1 MPGPVR
7 QPSLPLRSA
16 ALGLLALLAAAL
28 PSPGKEWPAAAAAL
42 VSPAAD
48 FPRPAAT
55 WLEAQV
61 ELSRRGFSGG
71 PIDGL
76 PGPQST
82 AALRAFQRREG
93 LTETGLLDAA
103 TQAVL
108 QLDAPALTWASLAAE
123 DLDGLR
129 PVPEGWTAKAEAAAL
144 PHASALEL
152 AAERFRA
159 GERFLRRLNPGLDW
173 ERLTADTL
181 FVAPAAEFVPRPG
194 VAARLVIRLA
204 GREFQVVDAA
214 ERVIAHFPVSIARR
228 VDKRPV
234 GDLAVRVVVA
244 NPDYTFDPALF
255 PDTPEARE
263 TPPRR
268 LILPPGPNNPV
279 GVAWIGLDRPG
290 YGIHGTPEPAN
301 VGRTESLGCFRLANW
316 DARTLLGLAWVGLP
330 VRVEP

>member
-1 MPGPVR
+1 MPV
-7 QPSLPLRSA
+7 PLRPPFRPCLCP
-16 ALGLLALLAAAL
+16 ALVLLALVAL
-28 PSPGKEWPAAAAAL
+28 PGALPGRDWPAAAAAL
-42 VSPAAD
+42 VGSAEI

-61 ELSRRGFSGG
+61 ELARRGFSGG

-93 LTETGLLDAA
+93 LPETGALDAA
-103 TQAVL
+103 TQVLL
-108 QLDAPALTWASLAAE
+108 QLEAPALTWASLAPE
-123 DLDGLR
+123 DLAGLR
-129 PVPEGWTAKAEAAAL
+129 PVPEGWTAKAGSPGL

-159 GERFLRRLNPGLDW
+159 GERFLRRLNPGLEW
-173 ERLTADTL
+173 ESLSAETL

-204 GREFQVVDAA
+204 ARELEVVDAA

-234 GDLAVRVVVA
+234 GDLAVRVVVSD
-244 NPDYTFDPALF
+244 PDYTFDPALF

-263 TPPRR
+263 APTRR

>member
-1 MPGPVR
+1 MSWPVR
-7 QPSLPLRSA
+7 QLSRPLRFA
-16 ALGLLALLAAAL
+16 ALALLAFVAAPAPTL
-28 PSPGKEWPAAAAAL
+28 GSEWPAAAAAH
-42 VSPAAD
+42 VSLAAD

-61 ELSRRGFSGG
+61 ELARRGFSGG

-76 PGPQST
+76 PGPQS
-82 AALRAFQRREG
+82 AAAVRAFQRREG
-93 LTETGLLDAA
+93 VPETGLLDAA

-108 QLDAPALTWASLAAE
+108 RLDAPALTWASLAAE
-123 DLDGLR
+123 DLEGLR
-129 PVPEGWTAKAEAAAL
+129 PVPEGWTAKAEAPGL

-194 VAARLVIRLA
+194 IAARLVIRLA
-204 GREFQVVDAA
+204 AREFQAVDAT

-263 TPPRR
+263 APSRR

-279 GVAWIGLDRPG
+279 GVAWIGLDRSG

>member
-1 MPGPVR
+1 M
-7 QPSLPLRSA
+7 SA
-16 ALGLLALLAAAL
+16 APRHLGWPCLGPTLALLALAAVPASL
-28 PSPGKEWPAAAAAL
+28 TGREWPAAAAAL
-42 VSPAAD
+42 VSAAEE

-55 WLEAQV
+55 WLEVQV
-61 ELSRRGFSGG
+61 ELTRRGFSGG

-93 LTETGLLDAA
+93 LAETGALDAA

-108 QLDAPALTWASLAAE
+108 QLDAPALIWASLGSE
-123 DLDGLR
+123 DLTGLR
-129 PVPEGWTAKAEAAAL
+129 PIPEGWTAKAEASGL

-173 ERLTADTL
+173 DTMIPETL

-194 VAARLVIRLA
+194 IAARLVIRLA
-204 GREFQVVDAA
+204 AREFEVVDAA
-214 ERVIAHFPVSIARR
+214 ERVIAQFPVSIARR

-234 GDLAVRVVVA
+234 GELAVRVVVA
-244 NPDYTFDPALF
+244 NPDYTFDPSLY
-255 PDTPEARE
+255 PDTPEALE
-263 TPPRR
+263 APSRR

-279 GVAWIGLDRPG
+279 GVAWIGLDRSG

>member
-1 MPGPVR
+1 MPAAARHPIRPYLG
-7 QPSLPLRSA
+7 A
-16 ALGLLALLAAAL
+16 ALLLLTPAAA
-28 PSPGKEWPAAAAAL
+28 PAAPPGRGWPAAAAVL
-42 VSPAAD
+42 VSAEEGY
-48 FPRPAAT
+48 PRPAAT

-61 ELSRRGFSGG
+61 ELARRGFSGG

-93 LTETGLLDAA
+93 VPETGALDAA
-103 TQAVL
+103 TQAAL
-108 QLDAPALTWASLAAE
+108 QLEAPALTWASLAPE
-123 DLDGLR
+123 DLAGLR
-129 PVPEGWTAKAEAAAL
+129 PVPEGWTAKAEAPGL

-173 ERLTADTL
+173 DALTGETL

-204 GREFQVVDAA
+204 ARELQAVDAA

-234 GDLAVRVVVA
+234 GELAVRVVVTD
-244 NPDYTFDPALF
+244 PDYTFDPALF

-263 TPPRR
+263 APSRR

-316 DARTLLGLAWVGLP
+316 DARTLLGLARVGLP

>member
-1 MPGPVR
+1 M
-7 QPSLPLRSA
+7 SA
-16 ALGLLALLAAAL
+16 APRHVGWPCLGPALALLALTAV
-28 PSPGKEWPAAAAAL
+28 PGSLTGREWPAAAAAL
-42 VSPAAD
+42 VSEAEE

-55 WLEAQV
+55 WLEVQV
-61 ELSRRGFSGG
+61 ELTRRGFSGG

-93 LTETGLLDAA
+93 LPETGALDAA

-108 QLDAPALTWASLAAE
+108 QLDAPALCWASLGSE
-123 DLDGLR
+123 DLTGLR
-129 PVPEGWTAKAEAAAL
+129 PIPEGWTAKAEAPRL
-144 PHASALEL
+144 PHASAVEL

-173 ERLTADTL
+173 ETMIPETL

-194 VAARLVIRLA
+194 IAARLVIRLA
-204 GREFQVVDAA
+204 ARELEVVDAA

-234 GDLAVRVVVA
+234 GELAVRVVVA
-244 NPDYTFDPALF
+244 NPDYTFDPSLY

-263 TPPRR
+263 APSRR

-279 GVAWIGLDRPG
+279 GVAWIGLDRSG

>member
-1 MPGPVR
+1 MPAATRHPIRPCLV
-7 QPSLPLRSA
+7 A
-16 ALGLLALLAAAL
+16 ALLLLTLAAA
-28 PSPGKEWPAAAAAL
+28 PAAPPGRGWPAAAAVL
-42 VSPAAD
+42 VSAEEGY
-48 FPRPAAT
+48 PRPAAT

-61 ELSRRGFSGG
+61 ELARRGFSGG

-93 LTETGLLDAA
+93 VPETGALDAA
-103 TQAVL
+103 TQAAL
-108 QLDAPALTWASLAAE
+108 QLEGPALTWASLAPE
-123 DLDGLR
+123 DLAGLR
-129 PVPEGWTAKAEAAAL
+129 PVPEGWTAKAEAPGL

-173 ERLTADTL
+173 DALSGETL

-204 GREFQVVDAA
+204 ARELQAVDAA

-234 GDLAVRVVVA
+234 GELAVRVVVTD
-244 NPDYTFDPALF
+244 PDYTFDPALF

-263 TPPRR
+263 APSRR

-316 DARTLLGLAWVGLP
+316 DARTLLGLARVGLP

>member
-1 MPGPVR
+1 MPLVVR
-7 QPSLPLRSA
+7 PPLPPRLLPA
-16 ALGLLALLAAAL
+16 LALIALTAGSGVVLAQ
-28 PSPGKEWPAAAAAL
+28 EWPAAAAAW
-42 VSPAAD
+42 VSSAAE

-61 ELSRRGFSGG
+61 ELTRRGFSGG

-76 PGPQST
+76 SGPQSM

-93 LTETGLLDAA
+93 LAETGALDGA

-108 QLDAPALTWASLAAE
+108 QLDAPALIWASLAPE

-129 PVPEGWTAKAEAAAL
+129 PVPEGWTAKAEAPGL

-173 ERLTADTL
+173 ESLSAETL

-204 GREFQVVDAA
+204 AREFEVVDAA

-255 PDTPEARE
+255 PDSPEARE
-263 TPPRR
+263 APTRR

-279 GVAWIGLDRPG
+279 GVAWIGLDRSG

>member
-1 MPGPVR
+1 M
-7 QPSLPLRSA
+7 SA
-16 ALGLLALLAAAL
+16 APRHLGWPCLGPALALLALAAVPASL
-28 PSPGKEWPAAAAAL
+28 TGREWPAAAAVL
-42 VSPAAD
+42 VSAAEE

-55 WLEAQV
+55 WLEVQV
-61 ELSRRGFSGG
+61 ELTRRGFSGG

-93 LTETGLLDAA
+93 LPETGALDAA

-108 QLDAPALTWASLAAE
+108 QLDAPALIWASLGSE
-123 DLDGLR
+123 DLTGLR
-129 PVPEGWTAKAEAAAL
+129 PIPEGWTAKAEASGL

-173 ERLTADTL
+173 ETMIPETL

-194 VAARLVIRLA
+194 IAARLVIRLA
-204 GREFQVVDAA
+204 AREFEVVDAA

-234 GDLAVRVVVA
+234 GELAVRVVVA
-244 NPDYTFDPALF
+244 NPDYTFDPSLF

-263 TPPRR
+263 APSRR

-279 GVAWIGLDRPG
+279 GVAWIGLDRSG

>member
-1 MPGPVR
+1 MPCPVR
-7 QPSLPLRSA
+7 QPAHPLSSA
-16 ALGLLALLAAAL
+16 ALGLLAFLAAAE
-28 PSPGKEWPAAAAAL
+28 PTPGKEWPAAAAAL
-42 VSPAAD
+42 VSPVPD

-159 GERFLRRLNPGLDW
+159 GERFLRRINPGLDW
-173 ERLTADTL
+173 ERLAADTL
-181 FVAPAAEFVPRPG
+181 FVASAAEFVPRPG

-204 GREFQVVDAA
+204 ARELQAVDVQ

-234 GDLAVRVVVA
+234 GDLAVRVVVS
-244 NPDYTFDPALF
+244 NPDYTFDPVLF

-263 TPPRR
+263 TPTRR

-290 YGIHGTPEPAN
+290 YGIHGAPEPAN